1 MSILRMIYEEFGH
14 FFHFMKQ
21 RCAGGYQHLHF
32 PMNSSSGREMNELIE
47 MHMLL
52 LQNHVLFW
60 GSNYTELSIE
70 Q

>member
-1 MSILRMIYEEFGH
+1 
-14 FFHFMKQ
+14 MKQ
-21 RCAGGYQHLHF
+21 RCAGGGYQHLHF